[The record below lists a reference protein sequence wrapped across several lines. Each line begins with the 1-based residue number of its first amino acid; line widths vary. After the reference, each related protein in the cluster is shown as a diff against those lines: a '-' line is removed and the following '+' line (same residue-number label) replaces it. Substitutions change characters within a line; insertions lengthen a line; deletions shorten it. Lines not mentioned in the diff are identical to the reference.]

1 MTIKQPCM
9 LDFWLCVAVIVLVR
23 FLCSNHQIDA
33 MQAFFHHN
41 RRPPSA
47 NIKHTEINILNIANT
62 KCVI

>member
-23 FLCSNHQIDA
+23 FLYSNHQIDA

-41 RRPPSA
+41 P
-47 NIKHTEINILNIANT
+47 
-62 KCVI
+62 